1 MAESTMSYE
10 RSIEAAGIALA
21 SGDHT
26 TAERSLRAAIHS
38 IEGRAD
44 SHLELSAAL
53 IKLGTLKLEMSALGE
68 AEEFFRRA
76 LEIGEKALGRDN
88 LGLVPALKGLGTT
101 RLLQARAAAAEPLLA
116 SALTISERHLG
127 EDHPDIVILLND
139 LTRLYLKQA
148 AHAYAEP
155 LLLRLLELKRSKGE
169 DHPEVGT
176 VLASL
181 AAVRQALG
189 RHEAA
194 EQLWRRV
201 VVIRERTLAPNHFAI
216 ATALEHLGE
225 TCSARGR
232 LSEAMQHF
240 QRALTIRE
248 ATLGRDHASLR
259 GARERIAD
267 LELQASENFEDF
279 DVSAMLSAPPST
291 ARPSPAPAPRP
302 PAASLSSLPPRP
314 AAPLP
319 PAPLPPAPPSP
330 VAPLPDTALAIER
343 AVAASPPPE
352 PHVERP
358 AARGPLDLAH
368 AKPAPVEPA
377 AYLSA
382 LQDISD
388 ELELEQT
395 AEQESAQWKRGALA
409 TALGSFLQKRRAA
422 AVIGISAVTLPI
434 AAWAVAGA
442 VGTNSTQWA
451 QNAVAEAPARPE
463 PISAAVLPE
472 LTKTIATDTAKP
484 RETKASSTKSTES
497 VVQQSSI
504 ALPTA
509 PQLMVRV
516 DSVRS
521 ATQLA
526 SSDEALLRRLAVGPE
541 TRRAGSTA
549 LAAPTRARM
558 IGSLPTPRYPAQQ
571 LHGGAGGE
579 VRVRFDVDTTGR
591 PVISTFAVVGSPL
604 PQLANAVRE
613 VIPSIRF
620 EPARTPWPESR
631 ALVETV
637 ELSFH
642 FAPPPKK

>member
-10 RSIEAAGIALA
+10 RSLEAAAIAIA
-21 SGDHT
+21 SGDHA
-26 TAERSLRAAIHS
+26 TAERSLRSAIQS
-38 IEGRAD
+38 IEGHAD

-53 IKLGTLKLEMSALGE
+53 IKLGTLKLETSALSE
-68 AEEFFRRA
+68 AEELFRRA
-76 LEIGEKALGRDN
+76 LEIGEKALGRDH

-101 RLLQARAAAAEPLLA
+101 RLLQARAEAAEPLLA

-139 LTRLYLKQA
+139 LTRLYLKQG

-201 VVIRERTLAPNHFAI
+201 LIIRERTLAPNHFAI

-225 TCSARGR
+225 TCAARGR
-232 LSEAMQHF
+232 LSEAVQHF
-240 QRALTIRE
+240 QRALMIRE

-259 GARERIAD
+259 GSRERIAD
-267 LELQASENFEDF
+267 MELQASEDF
-279 DVSAMLSAPPST
+279 DVSAMLSVPPSIAAPT
-291 ARPSPAPAPRP
+291 PAPAPLPQLAP
-302 PAASLSSLPPRP
+302 PPPPTLPP
-314 AAPLP
+314 L
-319 PAPLPPAPPSP
+319 
-330 VAPLPDTALAIER
+330 APLPDMALAIER
-343 AVAASPPPE
+343 AVAPPP
-352 PHVERP
+352 PAPPPARP
-358 AARGPLDLAH
+358 AERMPARVPLDLAH
-368 AKPAPVEPA
+368 AIPAPVEPA
-377 AYLSA
+377 AYLNA
-382 LQDISD
+382 LKDISD

-395 AEQESAQWKRGALA
+395 AEQQSAQWKRGALVTSVGA
-409 TALGSFLQKRRAA
+409 FLQKRRAA
-422 AVIGISAVTLPI
+422 AVIGISAVTLPL

-442 VGTNSTQWA
+442 VGSSSPQWA
-451 QNAVAEAPARPE
+451 QDAVAESPARPE
-463 PISAAVLPE
+463 ALNGALPE
-472 LTKTIATDTAKP
+472 LTKTITTDTAKP
-484 RETKASSTKSTES
+484 KESKASSTKSTES

-504 ALPTA
+504 TLPTA

-521 ATQLA
+521 TNQFTP
-526 SSDEALLRRLAVGPE
+526 SDETLMRRLAAGPE
-541 TRRAGSTA
+541 TRRAGSSA

-591 PVISTFAVVGSPL
+591 PVIATFAVVGSPL

-613 VIPSIRF
+613 VFPSIRF
-620 EPARTPWPESR
+620 EPARTPWPDSR
-631 ALVETV
+631 PIVETV
-637 ELSFH
+637 ELAFH
-642 FAPPPKK
+642 FAPPAKK